1 MGPVDEQ
8 KRELCKQ
15 AYLLICKYCAAAGKE
30 GKEACDFRNTLRK
43 PHALD
48 IDKETNK
55 LLVAELTKFKQQ
67 GGIAALLTPTGTAQP
82 AYGGS
87 AGAGA
92 GAGSAGVKATRSK
105 GAGGSA
111 AGTASGLP
119 PLGPGTGA
127 AGAATRSAAKP
138 SRSAAKGGSKVE
150 APGQMPASLPP
161 RIGYKVNRWWPKE
174 GQWFTAVVT
183 DYNSE
188 TNEYRLTYNLCNQNE
203 TYEDFN
209 LDMADP
215 TVFNVVNER
224 INLLSK
230 TNSAAVKNS
239 TVLKPFLPRGGSG
252 GGGGS
257 SKSKKRRS
265 ESSDEDSDY

>member
-1 MGPVDEQ
+1 MSPVDEQ

-30 GKEACDFRNTLRK
+30 GKEAYDFRNTLRK

-55 LLVAELTKFKQQ
+55 LLVAELTKFKQ
-67 GGIAALLTPTGTAQP
+67 GGITALLASAGTPQAS
-82 AYGGS
+82 YGGAS
-87 AGAGA
+87 AGAMG
-92 GAGSAGVKATRSK
+92 AGVKATRSK

-111 AGTASGLP
+111 AATASGLP
-119 PLGPGTGA
+119 PLGPGAGGA
-127 AGAATRSAAKP
+127 GAGAATRSAAKP

-150 APGQMPASLPP
+150 TPGQMPASLPP

-188 TNEYRLTYNLCNQNE
+188 RNEYRLTYNLCNQNE

-209 LDMADP
+209 LDTADP
-215 TVFNVVNER
+215 TVFTIVNER

-252 GGGGS
+252 GGAGGS